1 MFHHSNLRAQ
11 KQGQRSGNRLRLG
24 AQASLVLTHSTSPCL
39 LDDISVSGA
48 RLRLNHPPHPGTP
61 AMLAFHELRVY
72 ASVVWSDTNGCG
84 IRFDKPLDLEDM
96 QGMLWI
102 TQNRAAY
109 ERLCL
114 QSSTEQWSSRL
125 GD

>member
-1 MFHHSNLRAQ
+1 MFYQSNLRAQ
-11 KQGQRSGNRLRLG
+11 IQGQRSGNRLRLG
-24 AQASLVLTHSTSPCL
+24 ASASLVLTHSTCPCL

-48 RLRLNHPPHPGTP
+48 RLRLDRALQPGTP

-72 ASVVWSDTNGCG
+72 ASVVWSDATGCG
-84 IRFDKPLDLEDM
+84 IRFEKPLDLEDM

-114 QSSTEQWSSRL
+114 QSRTEEWSSRL

>member
-1 MFHHSNLRAQ
+1 MFHHKNLGGH
-11 KQGQRSGNRLRLG
+11 KQGQRAGNRLRLG
-24 AQASLVLTHSTSPCL
+24 ASASLVLTHSTCPCL
-39 LDDISVSGA
+39 LDDISLSGA
-48 RLRLNHPPHPGTP
+48 RLRLDPVPTPGTP
-61 AMLAFHELRVY
+61 AILVFHELRLY
-72 ASVVWSDTNGCG
+72 ASVVWNSPGECG

-114 QSSTEQWSSRL
+114 KSRTEEWL